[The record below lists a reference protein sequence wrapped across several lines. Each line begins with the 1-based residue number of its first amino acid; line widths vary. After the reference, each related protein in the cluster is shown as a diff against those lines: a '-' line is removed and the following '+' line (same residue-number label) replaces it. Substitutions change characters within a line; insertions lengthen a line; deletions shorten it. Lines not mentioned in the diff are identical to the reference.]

1 MHLPLH
7 TEVEDLE
14 DQDQDR
20 QLTLELNLLAKYD
33 SSKFYL
39 ANCVQFIL
47 QKGGGGGFS
56 PYGGGGGLSGSSA
69 NAAAS
74 SQSFNQVCFIFYL
87 SE

>member
-1 MHLPLH
+1 MHLPLL

-14 DQDQDR
+14 DQDR

-56 PYGGGGGLSGSSA
+56 PYGGGGLSGSSA